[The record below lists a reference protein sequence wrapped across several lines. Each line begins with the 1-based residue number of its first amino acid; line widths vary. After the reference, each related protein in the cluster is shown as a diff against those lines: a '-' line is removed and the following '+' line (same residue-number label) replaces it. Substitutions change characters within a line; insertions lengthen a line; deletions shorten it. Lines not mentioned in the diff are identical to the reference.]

1 MINKENLK
9 KVLNFLEFTHR
20 KEIYTYKNKILGYTI
35 VVDFAG
41 KGKITY
47 PDGVIVND
55 ETTSNLTKNENFVV
69 LECVYRL
76 LKLGYKPENAQRVV
90 KYYSAIDRRLIRYAV
105 SLYKIRGT
113 EKFYR
118 VLLTAYFKLKGYTLE
133 EENLLTTIVGKARYD
148 TSLTYD
154 SNYQYD
160 GDSTDCKACSSYIID
175 LTSVASTLN
184 LEEQARLERVLA
196 KYAPINVQLMVA
208 YAFCNIIVSTQ
219 GPSIEEGMVVVT
231 GNTDKAVRGYDH
243 TVSIYYESNII
254 FLGWYDNQG
263 TLLST
268 SFSYTFKVTESTQII
283 AKYER
288 DDL

>member
-1 MINKENLK
+1 M
-9 KVLNFLEFTHR
+9 
-20 KEIYTYKNKILGYTI
+20 
-35 VVDFAG
+35 
-41 KGKITY
+41 
-47 PDGVIVND
+47 
-55 ETTSNLTKNENFVV
+55 
-69 LECVYRL
+69 
-76 LKLGYKPENAQRVV
+76 
-90 KYYSAIDRRLIRYAV
+90 IRYAV

-175 LTSVASTLN
+175 LTSVASTLKP
-184 LEEQARLERVLA
+184 EEQARLERVLA
-196 KYAPINVQLMVA
+196 KYAPINVQLMVV